1 MSKLQDMLDLRRRL
15 KKKKPHFLRQDFQIK
30 KLKTK
35 WIKAKGI
42 HSKMRRKMAGHIA
55 MPHPG
60 FGSPRIARG
69 LNAQGL
75 KEIIVLNSNDLDK
88 VGTGC
93 CAIIGGNVGLRKR
106 VEIARKASEMKIKLG
121 NISDDFIK
129 NVEEMIKKR
138 NEEKKVKKEKKI
150 SSKKETED
158 KSKAKENEDRIE
170 KEKKEEEKEI
180 KKKVLEKRT

>member
-1 MSKLQDMLDLRRRL
+1 MSKLQDMLDLRKRL

-60 FGSPRIARG
+60 FGSPRLARG

-75 KEIIVLNSNDLDK
+75 KEIIVLNLNDLEK
-88 VGTGC
+88 VSVGC
-93 CAIIGGNVGLRKR
+93 CAVIGGNVGLKKKF
-106 VEIARKASEMKIKLG
+106 EIARKAGEMKIKVS
-121 NISDDFIK
+121 NISNDFIK
-129 NVEEMIKKR
+129 NVEDMIKKK
-138 NEEKKVKKEKKI
+138 NEEKKARKEKKI
-150 SSKKETED
+150 LSKKEIED
-158 KSKAKENEDRIE
+158 KRKAKENEDKIE
-170 KEKKEEEKEI
+170 KGKQEEEKEM